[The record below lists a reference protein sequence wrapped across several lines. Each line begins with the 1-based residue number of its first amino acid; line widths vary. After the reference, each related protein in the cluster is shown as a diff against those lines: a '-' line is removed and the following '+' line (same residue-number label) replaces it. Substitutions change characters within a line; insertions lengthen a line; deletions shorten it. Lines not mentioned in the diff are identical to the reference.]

1 MLVASTSLSHM
12 KNTTSATSGLAKEST
27 YSHRLVQILRRL
39 NQGEKLCPKQL
50 AAEFGV
56 TLRAIQRDLNDRFA
70 FLNLVREDGKY
81 FLPPAMLSKL
91 QLADI
96 DRFAALAG
104 VKGLFPSLN
113 DAFLREILDNRA
125 QAAWLIKGH
134 QYENL
139 GGKETLLGQ
148 LEQAILGHHLI
159 SYTYQKPEGVK
170 SYACVQPYKL
180 VNHDGIW
187 YLAGVDGDRLKA
199 FTVVKME
206 RLQVL
211 HNRTFTPDAA
221 IDQTLKIEDS
231 IWLNARKIEVVL
243 MITGA
248 AASYFERRKLV
259 ASQVITQKLEAG
271 GMIVTAKVAHANQI
285 LPTVREW
292 IPHIRIISPI
302 DMQTELEMGLK
313 DYLGQHRDQKTNAN

>member
-1 MLVASTSLSHM
+1 M

-221 IDQTLKIEDS
+221 IDQ
-231 IWLNARKIEVVL
+231 
-243 MITGA
+243 
-248 AASYFERRKLV
+248 
-259 ASQVITQKLEAG
+259 KLEAG

-313 DYLGQHRDQKTNAN
+313 DYLGQHRNQKTNAN

>member
-1 MLVASTSLSHM
+1 M

-50 AAEFGV
+50 ATEFGV

-81 FLPPAMLSKL
+81 FLPPAMLGKL
-91 QLADI
+91 QWADI
-96 DRFAALAG
+96 ERFAALAG

-221 IDQTLKIEDS
+221 INQTLKTEDS

-313 DYLGQHRDQKTNAN
+313 DYLGQHRNQKTNAN